1 MITQEEKE
9 LLLKD
14 LCARLPYGVVVNY
27 NGLAQPLFSVAPTQH
42 FQITL
47 DNALDGKHNGLA
59 YVSLDVDGEEPKP
72 YLRPMSSMTE
82 EEKEELQKITN
93 NKFYAHYNYISNSK
107 PSTDSEWH
115 TPHNN
120 FVTSVECNKTI
131 SWLDEKYFDHRTDE
145 EGKTL
150 IEKGLALE
158 APEGMY
164 NKKSSYETR
173 R

>member
-1 MITQEEKE
+1 MTKEDKE
-9 LLLKD
+9 LLFKD
-14 LCARLPYGVVVNY
+14 LCARLPYGVKVQVYYEDIAGSGYFDETVWLIDNDEPFHVNDRWIE
-27 NGLAQPLFSVAPTQH
+27 N
-42 FQITL
+42 I
-47 DNALDGKHNGLA
+47 
-59 YVSLDVDGEEPKP
+59 KP

-82 EEKEELQKITN
+82 EEKKELQKITN

-107 PSTDSEWH
+107 PSTDGEWH
-115 TPHNN
+115 TPYNN

-131 SWLDEKYFDHRTDE
+131 SWLDEKHFDHRTDE

-164 NKKSSYETR
+164 NIK
-173 R
+173 

>member
-1 MITQEEKE
+1 MTQEEKF
-9 LLLKD
+9 LLLQD
-14 LCARLPYGVVVNY
+14 LCARLPYGTKCY
-27 NGLAQPLFSVAPTQH
+27 NRNTEEIF
-42 FQITL
+42 TL
-47 DNALDGKHNGLA
+47 SEATDTTDISNVTFDYGYCNIH
-59 YVSLDVDGEEPKP
+59 YIQP

-82 EEKEELQKITN
+82 EEKKELQKITN

-107 PSTDSEWH
+107 PSTDGEWH

-120 FVTSVECNKTI
+120 FVTSVECNKAI
-131 SWLDEKYFDHRTDE
+131 SWLDEKHFDHRTDE

-164 NKKSSYETR
+164 NKKSNYETR